1 MSDALK
7 ILKTLPNGYLVPY
20 PDELIHH
27 DLLFLKDYRLTGFP
41 GMETGRPAN
50 ISYGD
55 YVEWVAD
62 YLSTCDMA
70 LTEEQERIRAYITA
84 GTDGMGIT
92 LGWIAGFYQNTG
104 GTHPFYH
111 FPEDFE
117 ANPDIE
123 ALKGAIYEDPYL
135 ELLDLLDEDDDK
147 PDKLSFVLEDYGW
160 FLRMKM
166 DEDEFRKYW
175 PGFTTLEPIHWMAGS
190 DGLFLEYPDCG
201 WRVYLSMLLKAT
213 QDKSKRIEHLDKFFN
228 EYRDAVHK

>member
-41 GMETGRPAN
+41 GMETGRPAE
-50 ISYGD
+50 ISYED

-84 GTDGMGIT
+84 DPDGMGIT

-104 GTHPFYH
+104 GTHPFYY
-111 FPEDFE
+111 FPENFE
-117 ANPDIE
+117 ENPDIE

-135 ELLDLLDEDDDK
+135 ELLDLLNEDDDK

-166 DEDEFRKYW
+166 DEDECRTYW
-175 PGFTTLEPIHWMAGS
+175 PGFTPLEPIHWMAGS
-190 DGLFLEYPDCG
+190 DGLFLEHPDYG
-201 WRVYLSMLLKAT
+201 WRLYLSILLKAT
-213 QDKSKRIEHLDKFFN
+213 RDKSKRIEHLDKFFN